1 MDPISY
7 LEQRVKDIKHQLQES
22 IDTMNRAK
30 ARAELLAADLEGFER
45 VLSAERRINGVI
57 PMTEAPEQPN
67 PQPNTTIDGNKA
79 EFARQLIRKRADIGT
94 LPNDLFKGFQEAGIP
109 ITKPCRLCIGYF
121 ASAVTECNRASD
133 CRGCNH
139 LGQLRH

>member
-1 MDPISY
+1 
-7 LEQRVKDIKHQLQES
+7 
-22 IDTMNRAK
+22 MNRAK

-109 ITKPCRLCIGYF
+109 ITKPYCYSLVQRLQKQ
-121 ASAVTECNRASD
+121 A
-133 CRGCNH
+133 
-139 LGQLRH
+139 